1 MFESTTSVFDKAN
14 IDSALNYILQS
25 DKYQFCVTGKH
36 GIGKSYLLNQLK
48 QRDNSAIFIDV
59 DLSNE
64 SWSSDIKKAIKDIT
78 TGQQNAHYLLLDL
91 SITPFSMLGY
101 SDGIYEKYIYP
112 FAKICKKLGCK
123 LIITL
128 YPSEL
133 DFGQPKV
140 SSIFDVI
147 NLGRIEDTQEFNPV
161 LFL

>member
-48 QRDNSAIFIDV
+48 QRDNSAIFI
-59 DLSNE
+59 E
-64 SWSSDIKKAIKDIT
+64 KAIKDIT